1 MMVFLIMFL
10 LSIPSQTLA
19 VNVALSS
26 ETDKIALLALKD
38 KLTNGDPHALPS
50 WNESLH
56 FCEWQGVTCSR
67 RHMRVSSLQLQNQY
81 WGGTFAPSLGN
92 LTFLKEIN
100 FTNINLHGEI
110 LGEVGRLKRLKIL
123 DLRNN
128 NLGGHIPVE
137 MINCS
142 SLEVII
148 LMYNNLTGKVPSWFG
163 SMVQLTQLG
172 LAANG
177 NLSSNLV
184 WLAMGSNQISGRIPE
199 GIGKLVN
206 LASLDMELNFL
217 QGTIPDSIGK
227 LKNLGVLWLDGNK
240 FYGNIPLVIGNL
252 TMLFDVDLSSNKF
265 EGLIPFTLGY
275 CTNMQKFAA
284 WGNNISG
291 NIPNQTF
298 GYQQGL
304 IELFLYSNSFT
315 GPIPSD
321 FGNLN
326 HLSILDLQD
335 NKLIGEIPMRLS
347 ACTALTVL
355 VLEGNSFHGSIPS
368 FLGSLLSLEVL
379 DLSNNNFSSSIP
391 HQLVNLTLLK
401 TLNLSFNHLS
411 GEVPVGGVFNN
422 ITAISLTGNKN
433 LCGGIPQLNLP
444 ACPVFPLQKKHKR
457 SLKRRVILFI
467 VFGGILISCVA
478 FIRERKI
485 TPQNIK
491 ECLVSFARI
500 GVACSE
506 EFPSQRMNIKD
517 VIMELQ
523 AIKQKLLH

>member
-1 MMVFLIMFL
+1 MW
-10 LSIPSQTLA
+10 PW
-19 VNVALSS
+19 SS
-26 ETDKIALLALKD
+26 ETDKIALLVLKD
-38 KLTNGDPHALPS
+38 KLTNGDPHAIPS

-81 WGGTFAPSLGN
+81 WGGILAPSLGN

-110 LGEVGRLKRLKIL
+110 PGEVGRLKRLKIL

-128 NLGGHIPVE
+128 NHGGHIPVE
-137 MINCS
+137 IINCS

-217 QGTIPDSIGK
+217 EGTIPDSIGK

-252 TMLFDVDLSSNKF
+252 TVLSDVDLSSNKF

-284 WGNNISG
+284 WGNNLSG

-304 IELFLYSNSFT
+304 IEF
-315 GPIPSD
+315 IPS
-321 FGNLN
+321 
-326 HLSILDLQD
+326 S
-335 NKLIGEIPMRLS
+335 
-347 ACTALTVL
+347 
-355 VLEGNSFHGSIPS
+355 
-368 FLGSLLSLEVL
+368 LGSLLSLEIL

-391 HQLVNLTLLK
+391 HQLVNLTLLN

-422 ITAISLTGNKN
+422 ITAISLTGNKD

-444 ACPVFPLQKKHKR
+444 ACPVLPLKKKHNR
-457 SLKRRVILFI
+457 SIKRRVILFI
-467 VFGGILISCVA
+467 VFGGILISFVA

-485 TPQNIK
+485 TQHQNIK

-517 VIMELQ
+517 AIMELH